1 MPVPPAPF
9 DFTKVKKLAWIAK
22 PKPGEFGQGHPVFL
36 LTMVDDAQYV
46 AKVES
51 RKGPDVVTFSTT
63 VNLLYSIANEVG
75 GGVAGRT
82 MELAEV
88 PAFFAMTHR
97 LDADLDDAP
106 RDYIRKYEAFSIGMK
121 PKTEKAWR
129 TGGGWVSGFTSTKVN
144 QFGNLWIIMDAQA
157 GLKDL
162 KGLTEGENVEIPK
175 VISLLIEMQ
184 RDVNLRGLGRI
195 IASDMFVGNHDRFD
209 MATGHI
215 VNSGNVFFVNVEGGY
230 SIRGLDPLDPNGQ
243 NNFYQA
249 LEANV
254 EEQRNWL
261 GAKLND
267 ENFLRQAASGLLDS
281 VVFALKCKLPTYEK
295 LKFYFSFKAPD
306 KQTVL
311 EGIQQGRAKIREIC
325 ERMMRSPHR
334 PAGLQSRMAALG
346 WLNIGM
352 FGPYG
357 STPVLQPPNA
367 PRPLNRFTIG
377 RRGP

>member
-22 PKPGEFGQGHPVFL
+22 PKPNERGGHPVFL

-46 AKVES
+46 AKVEQ

-63 VNLLYSIANEVG
+63 VNLLYSIASEVG

-88 PAFFAMTHR
+88 PAFYAMTHR
-97 LDADLDDAP
+97 LNADLDDAT
-106 RDYIRKYEAFSIGMK
+106 REYIRSFEAYSIGMN
-121 PKTEKAWR
+121 PKTERAWK
-129 TGGGWVSGFTSTKVN
+129 TGGGGWVSGFTPTKVN
-144 QFGNLWIIMDAQA
+144 RFGNLWIIMDAQS

-175 VISLLIEMQ
+175 VLSLLIEMQ

-195 IASDMFVGNHDRFD
+195 IASDMFVGNNDRF
-209 MATGHI
+209 AIAEGRIQNT
-215 VNSGNVFFVNVEGGY
+215 GNVFFVNVEGGY
-230 SIRGLDPLDPNGQ
+230 SIRGLDPLDPGGQ
-243 NNFYQA
+243 NKFYQA
-249 LEANV
+249 LEVDV

-267 ENFLRQAASGLLDS
+267 ENFLRQAASGVLDS
-281 VVFALKCKLPTYEK
+281 VVFALKSKLPTHQQ
-295 LKFYFSFKAPD
+295 LRFYFGFKAPE
-306 KQTVL
+306 KQAVF
-311 EGIQQGRAKIREIC
+311 EGIKQGREKIKAMC
-325 ERMMRSPHR
+325 EQMMRSPHR
-334 PAGLQSRMAALG
+334 PAGLQSRMGALG
-346 WLNIGM
+346 WLHIGM

-357 STPVLQPPNA
+357 SSPGLQPPNA
-367 PRPLNRFTIG
+367 PGPRNRFIG
-377 RRGP
+377 RRGT